1 MKFHQ
6 IPRLFKLAHV
16 WLRYG
21 LDEALFSIPLLKPV
35 KFLNRLNPLYWVRN
49 RQLTYA
55 QRLRLAL
62 ESLGPIYVK
71 FGQVLSTRRD
81 LLPEDIADALS
92 LLQDKVKPFAS
103 ETAQAIIEKALGL
116 PVNECFASFD
126 TKPLASASI
135 AQVHCATLHD
145 GQEVIVKV
153 IRPGIERVIKQDI
166 ALMYTVAG
174 LLDRHWPEAK
184 RLRLLETVAE
194 IERNLFYEL
203 DLFREAGNASQLQR
217 NFKGAHELYIPTVYW
232 DYCRKNV
239 LVMERVY
246 GISIAQIDEL
256 KAHNINLKRLAER
269 GVEIFYTQVF
279 RDCFFHADMHP
290 GNIMVNPDTP
300 DDPQYI
306 AVDFGIVGSLSDE
319 DKHYL
324 AANFVAFFKR
334 DYRQVAVLHI
344 ESGWVPAD
352 TSVVAFESAIRTVCE
367 PIFEKPLKDI
377 SYGHTLMRLFQVARQ
392 FKMELQPQLVL
403 LQKTLINIE
412 GIGRQLYPELDL
424 WATAK
429 PFLEKWMRKEIGLR
443 GLIKRVAMQ
452 WPNMSK
458 ELPHMPDL
466 LHRYLVRQAAPPV
479 PVVVER
485 RPQRSCTK
493 WLVGFAVLF
502 IAAGLL
508 AWPPLWQ
515 WVKQWPQHWHASIL
529 LGIGLILLVWS
540 WLRA

>member
-1 MKFHQ
+1 MKFRQ
-6 IPRLFKLAHV
+6 FPRLFKLAHV
-16 WLRYG
+16 WFRYG
-21 LDEALFSIPLLKPV
+21 LDEALFNIPLLRPV

-49 RQLTYA
+49 RKLTYA

-92 LLQDKVKPFAS
+92 LLQDKVKPFPG
-103 ETAQAIIEKALGL
+103 ELAQAIIEKSLGMS
-116 PVNECFASFD
+116 VTDCFADFD
-126 TKPLASASI
+126 PEPLASASI
-135 AQVHCATLHD
+135 AQVHCATLPD
-145 GQEVIVKV
+145 GQEVVVKV
-153 IRPGIERVIKQDI
+153 IRPGIERIIKQDI

-174 LLDRHWPEAK
+174 LLHRHWPEAK

-217 NFKGAHELYIPTVYW
+217 NFKNSEALYIPTVYW
-232 DYCRKNV
+232 DYCRRNV

-246 GISIAQIDEL
+246 GIPIAQIDAL
-256 KAHNINLKRLAER
+256 QKHSINLKKLAER

-290 GNIMVNPDTP
+290 GNIMVNPDKP
-300 DDPQYI
+300 EDPQYI
-306 AVDFGIVGSLSDE
+306 SIDFGIVGSLSDE

-334 DYRQVAVLHI
+334 DYRQVAILHI
-344 ESGWVPAD
+344 ESGWVPAE
-352 TSVVAFESAIRTVCE
+352 TSVVEFESAIRTVCE

-392 FKMELQPQLVL
+392 FKMALQPQLVL

-412 GIGRQLYPELDL
+412 GIGRQLYPDLDL

-443 GLIKRVAMQ
+443 GLMKRMAMQ
-452 WPNMSK
+452 WPNISK

-466 LHRYLVRQAAPPV
+466 LHRYLTQQATPAQPMVIELPKK
-479 PVVVER
+479 R
-485 RPQRSCTK
+485 RTK
-493 WLVGFAVLF
+493 WL
-502 IAAGLL
+502 AGLGVL
-508 AWPPLWQ
+508 CVIGGLLVWPPVWQ
-515 WVKQWPQHWHASIL
+515 WVTHWPQHWHANVL
-529 LGIGLILLVWS
+529 VGLGLILLVWS
-540 WLRA
+540 WLRI